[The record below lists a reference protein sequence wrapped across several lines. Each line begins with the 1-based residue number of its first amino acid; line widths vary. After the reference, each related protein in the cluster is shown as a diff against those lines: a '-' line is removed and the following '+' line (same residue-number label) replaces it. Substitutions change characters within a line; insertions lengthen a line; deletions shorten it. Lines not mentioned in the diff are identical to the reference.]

1 MLLNNYSNFWNISGK
16 LYPLDN
22 LKIMAIINCNSDS
35 FYAES
40 RVNSDINTLKKVEQ
54 FINEGANII
63 DIGGESTRPG
73 AKAVS
78 EDEELARVIPII
90 KKIRT
95 SFPEILISIDTY
107 KSTVAEAAINAG
119 ANIINDISFGMFD
132 EAMFNTC
139 SKLKV
144 PYIGMHTSNFPE
156 KMQQFTKYSDI
167 VTEIIQY
174 LDQRISTARKAG
186 IIDITIDVGFGFGKT
201 LEDNYK
207 LLSRLK
213 EFEILNC
220 PILLGVSRKSMIY
233 KSLNTT
239 PENALNGTTVLHTI
253 GILNGANII
262 RVHDVKEA
270 NDVKLLLQLM
280 K

>member
-1 MLLNNYSNFWNISGK
+1 MLLNNYNNFWNISGK
-16 LYPLDN
+16 LYALDD
-22 LKIMAIINCNSDS
+22 LQIMAIINCNSDS

-40 RVNSDINTLKKVEQ
+40 RVNSDINILKKVEH
-54 FINEGANII
+54 FIQEGANII

-78 EDEELARVIPII
+78 KDEELARVIPII
-90 KKIRT
+90 EKIRT

-132 EAMFNTC
+132 EAMFDTC

-174 LDQRISTARKAG
+174 LDQRISIARKAG

-201 LEDNYK
+201 VEDNYK

-220 PILLGVSRKSMIY
+220 PILIGVSRKSMIY
-233 KSLNTT
+233 ISLNTT
-239 PENALNGTTVLHTI
+239 PKNALNGTTVLHTI

-270 NDVKLLLQLM
+270 NEVKLLLQLI

>member
-213 EFEILNC
+213 EFKILNC